1 MDRKKVIEIGAV
13 CVLFLFLA
21 GYVERSEMRVDA
33 GNRIVRAKPGG
44 GSTDVNLTLSAE
56 GLFEDYRYPLS
67 VREMAV
73 TEEEAGEYFEQAKEE
88 IDRGFFAE
96 GEDADC
102 VTQNVRMA
110 ERYVNGLV
118 EAEWRLDS
126 YRVMEVDGSVI
137 DGSIPETGEV
147 VNATAVLTC
156 GGYRVDYSFGFIV
169 YPKARTDGE
178 KLLASVESAIEA
190 QMASENGEFVS
201 LPEEVDGY
209 RLVWEETKKHL
220 VWKVLFF
227 EIVILI
233 LLHFVKQERV
243 REQER
248 NRREQMRLDYPEVVN
263 KLLILLGAGMSLKQA
278 WDKISARYSDKRTKT
293 AKFPRYI
300 YEEMLVTSHEI
311 SDGESERRA
320 YQNFGE
326 RTGLGVY
333 HRLVRILIQNL
344 STGSR
349 GLCQLLEQESQ
360 TALEERKALARKLG
374 EEAGTRLLLPMML
387 MLVIVIAIIM
397 VPAMLSFN
405 V

>member
-1 MDRKKVIEIGAV
+1 MNRKNIIMVGIV

-21 GYVERSEMRVDA
+21 WYVERSEMQVET
-33 GNRIVRAKPGG
+33 GNRIVRAKPGEG
-44 GSTDVNLTLSAE
+44 NKDVSLTLSAE

-73 TEEEAGEYFEQAKEE
+73 TEEEADEYFERAKEE
-88 IDRGFFAE
+88 IDGSFFAE
-96 GEDADC
+96 GENADC
-102 VTQNVRMA
+102 VTQDVRMA
-110 ERYVNGLV
+110 ERYVIGLV
-118 EAEWRLDS
+118 EARWKLDS
-126 YRVMEVDGSVI
+126 YHVMGVEGTVI
-137 DGSIPETGEV
+137 ESAVPENGEV
-147 VNATAVLTC
+147 VNATAALTC
-156 GGYRVDYSFGFIV
+156 GEYRADYSFGFLV

-178 KLLASVESAIEA
+178 RLLASVESALEA
-190 QMASENGEFVS
+190 QMALENGEFVS

-209 RLVWEETKKHL
+209 RLVWEETKKYL

-227 EIVILI
+227 EAAVLI
-233 LLHFVKQERV
+233 LLHLVKQERV

-263 KLLILLGAGMSLKQA
+263 KLLILLGAGMSLKHA
-278 WDKISARYSDKRTKT
+278 WNRISARYSDKREIK
-293 AKFPRYI
+293 APRYI
-300 YEEMLVTSHEI
+300 YEEMLITSHEI

-320 YQNFGE
+320 YQNFGD

-344 STGSR
+344 NTGSR
-349 GLCQLLEQESQ
+349 GLCQLLEQEAQ
-360 TALEERKALARKLG
+360 NALEERRALAKKLG
-374 EEAGTRLLLPMML
+374 EEAGTRLLIPMTL